1 MSDRPPIRVL
11 LVEDNPTDVLL
22 LREALA
28 ETPSIEFVLTQVER
42 LADGLARLREEP
54 FDVVLLDLGLPDS
67 SGADT
72 LVRLHRQEP
81 DVPVLVL
88 TGLKDEAV
96 GLQTLQEG
104 AQDYLVKN
112 QLPASLLGRSI
123 QYAIERHRVA
133 AALRESEMRLAG
145 IIGSAMDGII
155 TVDEQQRIT
164 LFNAAAE
171 RIFGCR
177 AAEMLGQ
184 PLDRLIPER
193 FHAAHA
199 EYIRTF
205 GQTNVTRRTM
215 GELGIIY
222 GRRAD
227 GEEFPMEA
235 SISQI
240 EVRGRKLFTV
250 IHRDITERQR
260 AEAAL
265 RESEERLRLFIEHA
279 PAALAMFDRE
289 MRYLYV
295 SHRWLSDYGLGERDL
310 RGLSH
315 YTVFSE
321 IPERWKAIHHRA
333 LAGEVVKADVDWFD
347 RADGTV
353 QWLRRE
359 VRPWH
364 NAAGEVSGIV
374 VFSEDITA
382 RRQAEEALRESE
394 ERLRLA
400 LDATDLGTWRHN
412 PVTGMI
418 HFDARARTHY
428 GFDTAAVPLADLI
441 ARVHP
446 DDAARLQQTI
456 AAALDPMIGDG
467 HYAAEYRVIHP
478 GGTVRWVSV
487 QAHVYFEGEGAA
499 RRSVLRVG
507 TSQDITARK
516 RAEESQLRSQ
526 KLEALGTLAGG
537 IAHDF
542 NNILLAIIG
551 NTELAMADLPPQHPA
566 QESLA
571 EIAKA
576 SERAA
581 QLVQR
586 ILTFSRPRDQKR
598 EIVQLQPI
606 VDEALQLLRAT
617 LPAMIEMCTEF
628 VPTVPAVAT
637 DATQIHQVIVN
648 LATNAAHAIGPRG
661 GLIEFRLDAMHVSAG
676 LASTSPGLREGHY
689 TRLSVSDNGC
699 GMDQATLERIFDPF
713 FTTKPAGQG
722 TGLGLSVV
730 HGIMQSHG
738 GAVTVYSQPG
748 QGSTF
753 RLYFPAAEGAVST
766 TAAPPPEAARGRGE
780 RVLYIDDEEALVFL
794 ATRLLER
801 LGYTVTGYTDPAAA
815 LQAFRS
821 HPGDFDVVVTDLSMP
836 GMSGFELARELLT
849 LRPDVPIL
857 MTSGYVRPEDEEA
870 ALQRGIRAL
879 ILKPTTIE
887 ELGRTLDRLFQDL

>member
-28 ETPSIEFVLTQVER
+28 EAASAEFVLTQVER
-42 LADGLARLREEP
+42 LADGLARLREVP

-81 DVPVLVL
+81 DVPVVVL
-88 TGLKDEAV
+88 TGLEDEAV
-96 GLQTLQEG
+96 GLQALQEG
-104 AQDYLVKN
+104 AQDYLIKN
-112 QLPASLLGRSI
+112 QLPAPLLGRSL
-123 QYAIERHRVA
+123 QYAIERHRIA
-133 AALRESEMRLAG
+133 AALRESEMRLSG

-164 LFNAAAE
+164 LLNSAAE

-177 AAEMLGQ
+177 AAEVLGQ

-193 FHAAHA
+193 FRAAHA
-199 EYIRTF
+199 EHIRAF
-205 GQTNVTRRTM
+205 GQTNVTHRMM
-215 GELGIIY
+215 GELDIIY

-235 SISQI
+235 SISQV
-240 EVRGRKLFTV
+240 EVGECKLFTV

-265 RESEERLRLFIEHA
+265 RESEERLRLFIKHA

-289 MRYLYV
+289 MRYLYI
-295 SHRWLSDYGLGERDL
+295 SRRWLSDYGLGERDL
-310 RGLSH
+310 QGLSH
-315 YTVFSE
+315 YTVFPE
-321 IPERWKAIHHRA
+321 IPERWKAIHRRA
-333 LAGEVVKADVDWFD
+333 LAGEVVKADIDRFD
-347 RADGTV
+347 RANGTV
-353 QWLRRE
+353 QWLRWE

-364 NAAGEVSGIV
+364 NAAGEVTGIV

-382 RRQAEEALRESE
+382 RKQAEEALRESE

-400 LDATDLGTWRHN
+400 LDATDLGTWRHD
-412 PVTGMI
+412 PVTGLI
-418 HFDARARTHY
+418 HFDARSRTHY

-446 DDAARLQQTI
+446 DDVAQLQQTI
-456 AAALDPMIGDG
+456 AAALDPTVSDG
-467 HYAAEYRVIHP
+467 HYATEYRVVHP
-478 GGTVRWVSV
+478 SGAVRWVSV
-487 QAHVYFEGEGAA
+487 QARVYFEGEGAA
-499 RRSVLRVG
+499 RHSVLRVG

-551 NTELAMADLPPQHPA
+551 NTEMVIADLPPQHPA

-576 SERAA
+576 GERAT

-586 ILTFSRPRDQKR
+586 ILTFSRPRDQQR
-598 EIVQLQPI
+598 EVVQLRPI

-617 LPAMIEMCTEF
+617 LPARIELRTEF
-628 VPTVPAVAT
+628 APTVPAVAT
-637 DATQIHQVIVN
+637 DATQIHQIIVN
-648 LATNAAHAIGPRG
+648 LTTNAAHAIGPQN
-661 GLIEFRLDAMHVSAG
+661 GLIEFRLDAMHVSAEF
-676 LASTSPGLREGHY
+676 ASTSPGLREGYY

-699 GMDQATLERIFDPF
+699 GMDQATLKRIFDPF
-713 FTTKPAGQG
+713 FTTKPTGQG

-738 GAVTVYSQPG
+738 G
-748 QGSTF
+748 
-753 RLYFPAAEGAVST
+753 
-766 TAAPPPEAARGRGE
+766 
-780 RVLYIDDEEALVFL
+780 
-794 ATRLLER
+794 
-801 LGYTVTGYTDPAAA
+801 
-815 LQAFRS
+815 
-821 HPGDFDVVVTDLSMP
+821 
-836 GMSGFELARELLT
+836 
-849 LRPDVPIL
+849 
-857 MTSGYVRPEDEEA
+857 
-870 ALQRGIRAL
+870 
-879 ILKPTTIE
+879 TIIV
-887 ELGRTLDRLFQDL
+887 